1 LKIWLILLLTLAA
14 LLLLSSRL
22 LADDGSI
29 AIDEDSRQDTTG
41 ASPAF
46 VARIGVNYSLE
57 KPDFKHSPRR
67 SVLLS
72 TMLPGLGQANNGR
85 WAKASTF
92 VVIGSLLVAK
102 IVVESQRADR
112 YLYLSHT
119 AQSDEEAEALY
130 EAYSNHF
137 DRRDRF
143 IWWAVGFW
151 LYNMLD
157 AYVDGHLFGFSRQ

>member
-1 LKIWLILLLTLAA
+1 LKIWVILLMTLIA
-14 LLLLSSRL
+14 LLLLTSRL
-22 LADDGSI
+22 LADDGSVV
-29 AIDEDSRQDTTG
+29 DEQSRQDTTD
-41 ASPAF
+41 ASAAF
-46 VARIGVNYSLE
+46 VARIGIDYSLE
-57 KPDFKHSPRR
+57 KPDFKHSPRK

-72 TMLPGLGQANNGR
+72 AIVPGLGQANNGR

-92 VVIGSLLVAK
+92 VVVGSLLVAK

-112 YLYLSHT
+112 YLYLSRH
-119 AQSDEEAEALY
+119 ASSDDEAEAFY
-130 EAYSNHF
+130 DAYSDHF